1 MTGTPH
7 PVSVDRAAGALL
19 TMAMGDSLGFLVTGE
34 GMTYAADFAK
44 HSMAATD
51 PPWLE
56 KDDYGFGQYA
66 IDTQLARELGRSIV
80 ESRGFEPTL
89 FAARVGDLFRTARVV
104 AAGRTTT
111 RAGQRLAEGMVW
123 AQAGEPAPAAGN
135 GAAVRAAV
143 MGLCFKSR
151 RLRQGASRMQ
161 ALITHHDQRA
171 QAAAEVVA
179 EAVFLAATR
188 DVLPDREL
196 LDTLADCAD
205 ELDPRLASALR
216 TLDRALS
223 ASHERAIAHIA
234 PAGRVVAEGFPAQAA
249 ISGFSTP
256 TVLFAIYAFLRA
268 PDSPEDAIAIALSG
282 GGDLASLGALTGAL
296 VGARKGWKALGP
308 RLQGWAKHI
317 NDHGEHGPNDLIALA
332 KGLVQRA

>member
-1 MTGTPH
+1 MTGNPH
-7 PVSVDRAAGALL
+7 PVSVDRAVGALL
-19 TMAMGDSLGFLVTGE
+19 TMAMGESLGYLVTGE
-34 GMTYAADFAK
+34 GTTYAADFAK
-44 HSMAATD
+44 HSLTAMD

-80 ESRGFEPTL
+80 ESRGFAPVL
-89 FAARVGDLFRTARVV
+89 FAARVGDLFRTNRAL
-104 AAGRTTT
+104 APGATTA
-111 RAGQRLAEGMVW
+111 RAGHRLADGMAW
-123 AQAGEPAPAAGN
+123 AQAGEAAPAAGN
-135 GAAVRAAV
+135 GAAIRAAV
-143 MGLCFKSR
+143 LGIAFKSR
-151 RLRQGASRMQ
+151 NLRSGAARMQ

-179 EAVFLAATR
+179 EAVHLAATR

-196 LDTLADCAD
+196 LETLADCAD

-223 ASHERAIAHIA
+223 ASHDRAIAHIA
-234 PAGRVVAEGFPAQAA
+234 PAGRVPADGFPAQAT
-249 ISGFSTP
+249 ISSFSTP
-256 TVLFAIYAFLRA
+256 TVLFSLYAFLRA

-296 VGARKGWKALGP
+296 AGARRGWKALGP
-308 RLQGWAKHI
+308 RLQNWAKHL
-317 NDHGEHGPNDLIALA
+317 NDHGEQGPNDLIALA
-332 KGLVQRA
+332 KGLVQRT

>member
-1 MTGTPH
+1 MPGTSH

-19 TMAMGDSLGFLVTGE
+19 TMAMGESLGFLVTGE
-34 GMTYAADFAK
+34 GTSYAADFAK
-44 HSMAATD
+44 HSLTAME

-56 KDDYGFGQYA
+56 KGDYGFGQYA

-80 ESRGFEPTL
+80 ESKGFSPVL
-89 FAARVGDLFRTARVV
+89 FAARVGDLFRTNRALG
-104 AAGRTTT
+104 AGKATT
-111 RAGQRLAEGMVW
+111 RAGNRLADGMVW

-143 MGLCFKSR
+143 LGLCFKSR
-151 RLRQGASRMQ
+151 KLRQGAGRMQ
-161 ALITHHDQRA
+161 AIITHHDQRA

-188 DVLPDREL
+188 ELLPEREL
-196 LDTLADCAD
+196 LDALAECAD

-234 PAGRVVAEGFPAQAA
+234 PAGRVPADGFPAQAG

-256 TVLFAIYAFLRA
+256 TLLFSIYAFLRA
-268 PDSPEDAIAIALSG
+268 PDSPEDAIALALSG

-296 VGARKGWKALGP
+296 VGARRGWKALGP
-308 RLQGWAKHI
+308 RLQNWAKHI
-317 NDHGEHGPNDLIALA
+317 NDHGEQGPNDLIALA
-332 KGLVQRA
+332 KGLVQRS

>member
-1 MTGTPH
+1 MTSTPH
-7 PVSVDRAAGALL
+7 PVSVDRAVGALL
-19 TMAMGDSLGFLVTGE
+19 TMAMGESLGWLVTGE

-44 HSMAATD
+44 HSVTAMD

-80 ESRGFEPTL
+80 EAKGFAPVR
-89 FAARVGDLFRTARVV
+89 FAARVGDLFKTNYALGAGRATAR
-104 AAGRTTT
+104 AG
-111 RAGQRLAEGMVW
+111 ARLADGMVW

-143 MGLCFKSR
+143 LGLSFKSR
-151 RLRQGASRMQ
+151 KLRQGAARMQ
-161 ALITHHDQRA
+161 AIVTHHDERA

-188 DVLPDREL
+188 EILLEREL
-196 LDTLADCAD
+196 LDTLADCAE

-234 PAGRVVAEGFPAQAA
+234 PAGRVPTDGFPPQAT
-249 ISGFSTP
+249 ISAFSTP
-256 TVLFAIYAFLRA
+256 TLLFALYAFLRA

-296 VGARKGWKALGP
+296 VGARRGWKALGP
-308 RLQGWAKHI
+308 RLQNWAKHI
-317 NDHGEHGPNDLIALA
+317 NDHGEHGPNELIALA

>member
-143 MGLCFKSR
+143 MGLCF
-151 RLRQGASRMQ
+151 
-161 ALITHHDQRA
+161 
-171 QAAAEVVA
+171 E
-179 EAVFLAATR
+179 
-188 DVLPDREL
+188 
-196 LDTLADCAD
+196 
-205 ELDPRLASALR
+205 
-216 TLDRALS
+216 
-223 ASHERAIAHIA
+223 
-234 PAGRVVAEGFPAQAA
+234 
-249 ISGFSTP
+249 
-256 TVLFAIYAFLRA
+256 
-268 PDSPEDAIAIALSG
+268 
-282 GGDLASLGALTGAL
+282 
-296 VGARKGWKALGP
+296 
-308 RLQGWAKHI
+308 
-317 NDHGEHGPNDLIALA
+317 
-332 KGLVQRA
+332 